1 MSIKPKSLLCISLI
15 SALTL
20 AISTPA
26 NGANPDDGYPQ
37 GVSAPGRTCPNAPVG
52 DVVVSEITQKSLV
65 CTLIDGQKKW
75 WVKGEPLPVAPA
87 ASGGST
93 DKAPEIV
100 YIPKYKLAAK
110 ALAKMKVYE
119 NVTYANKT
127 ATQHLDIYM
136 PKGVVKPPLIVW
148 THGGGFVIG
157 DDDFMKFD
165 ESAKLLE
172 VFIKNGIA
180 VASVNYRL
188 SQEALFPAAGVDT
201 KSAIRFLRANASKYG
216 YDSKKFA
223 TGGDSAGSYLALM
236 AAITADQ
243 PSPFDDPTDPNRGVS
258 AKVSVVID
266 LFGNADFFEM
276 TSNNEKYP
284 CDQSKN
290 PYPGAPGNINPWF
303 GDTREDQSI
312 VQDQSLV
319 GKLRDVGTI
328 CVPWT
333 DPAKYMCDMTYD
345 LTNNSDEPV
354 EINGFVFLRVDSRTY
369 QADSSDQY
377 SNATDYISATLNPGQ
392 TKWARTS
399 FQVPTDGKIM
409 QLWIGS
415 LDLKKVVI
423 SIDALAE
430 TFDN

>member
-1 MSIKPKSLLCISLI
+1 MSFKPKSLLCLSLI

-20 AISTPA
+20 AISPPA

-52 DVVVSEITQKSLV
+52 EVVVSEITQKSLV

-75 WVKGEPLPVAPA
+75 WVKGEPLPA
-87 ASGGST
+87 ATGGST
-93 DKAPEIV
+93 EKAPEIV
-100 YIPKYKLAAK
+100 YIPKYKLPAK
-110 ALAKMKVYE
+110 ALAKMKVFE

-136 PKGVVKPPLIVW
+136 PKGVSKPPLIVW

-172 VFIKNGIA
+172 LFIKNGIA

-188 SQEALFPAAGVDT
+188 AQEALFPAAGVDT

-216 YDSKKFA
+216 YDPKKFA

-258 AKVSVVID
+258 AKVSAVID

-276 TSNNEKYP
+276 TANNEKYP

-290 PYPGAPGNINPWF
+290 PYPGAPGNIHPWF
-303 GDTREDQSI
+303 GDI
-312 VQDQSLV
+312 
-319 GKLRDVGTI
+319 
-328 CVPWT
+328 
-333 DPAKYMCDMTYD
+333 
-345 LTNNSDEPV
+345 TNSKV
-354 EINGFVFLRVDSRTY
+354 
-369 QADSSDQY
+369 QADMKSGGLYPYIKSSTSLPAFYIFHGSDDCSVSPYDSKNLDAAVKAQKGK
-377 SNATDYISATLNPGQ
+377 STLKIVPGAIHGGAGVWDAVMKAVPTIKKTLISA
-392 TKWARTS
+392 K
-399 FQVPTDGKIM
+399 
-409 QLWIGS
+409 
-415 LDLKKVVI
+415 
-423 SIDALAE
+423 
-430 TFDN
+430 

>member
-1 MSIKPKSLLCISLI
+1 MSFRPKSLQSLTLI

-20 AISTPA
+20 AISPAA

-52 DVVVSEITQKSLV
+52 EVVVSEITQKSLV

-75 WVKGEPLPVAPA
+75 WVKGEPLPVAPSSPPQA
-87 ASGGST
+87 TGGST
-93 DKAPEIV
+93 EKAPEIV
-100 YIPKYKLAAK
+100 YIPKYKLPAK
-110 ALAKMKVYE
+110 ALAKMKVFE

-136 PKGVVKPPLIVW
+136 PKGVSKPPLIVW

-172 VFIKNGIA
+172 LFIKNGIA

-188 SQEALFPAAGVDT
+188 AQEALFPAAGVDT

-216 YDSKKFA
+216 YDPKKFA

-258 AKVSVVID
+258 AKVSAVID
-266 LFGNADFFEM
+266 LYGNADFFEM
-276 TSNNEKYP
+276 TANNEKYP

-290 PYPGAPGNINPWF
+290 PYPGAPGNIHPWF
-303 GDTREDQSI
+303 GDI
-312 VQDQSLV
+312 
-319 GKLRDVGTI
+319 
-328 CVPWT
+328 
-333 DPAKYMCDMTYD
+333 
-345 LTNNSDEPV
+345 TNSKV
-354 EINGFVFLRVDSRTY
+354 
-369 QADSSDQY
+369 QADMKSGGLYPYIKSSTSLPAFYIFHGSDDCSVSPYDSKNLDAAVKAQKGK
-377 SNATDYISATLNPGQ
+377 STLKIVPGAIHGGAGVWDAVMKAVPTIKKTLISA
-392 TKWARTS
+392 K
-399 FQVPTDGKIM
+399 
-409 QLWIGS
+409 
-415 LDLKKVVI
+415 
-423 SIDALAE
+423 
-430 TFDN
+430 

>member
-1 MSIKPKSLLCISLI
+1 MFIKSKSLVVIILFSVLTISVL
-15 SALTL
+15 
-20 AISTPA
+20 TPA

-37 GVSAPGRTCPNAPVG
+37 GVAAPGRTCPTVAVG
-52 DVVVSEITQKSLV
+52 EVVVSEITQKSLV

-75 WVKGEPLPVAPA
+75 WIKGEPLPA

-93 DKAPEIV
+93 AKAPEIL
-100 YIPKYKLAAK
+100 YIPKYKLPAK

-136 PKGVVKPPLIVW
+136 PKGVSKPPLIVW

-172 VFIKNGIA
+172 LFIKNGIA

-216 YDSKKFA
+216 YDPKKFA

-258 AKVSVVID
+258 AKVSAVID

-276 TSNNEKYP
+276 TANNEKYP

-290 PYPGAPGNINPWF
+290 PFPGAPGNIHPWF
-303 GDTREDQSI
+303 GDITN
-312 VQDQSLV
+312 
-319 GKLRDVGTI
+319 
-328 CVPWT
+328 
-333 DPAKYMCDMTYD
+333 AK
-345 LTNNSDEPV
+345 V
-354 EINGFVFLRVDSRTY
+354 
-369 QADSSDQY
+369 QADMKSAGLYPYIKSSTSLPVFYIFHGSDDCSVSPYDSKNLDAAVKAQKGK
-377 SNATDYISATLNPGQ
+377 STLKIVPGAIHGGAGVWDAVMKAVPTIKKTLISA
-392 TKWARTS
+392 K
-399 FQVPTDGKIM
+399 
-409 QLWIGS
+409 
-415 LDLKKVVI
+415 
-423 SIDALAE
+423 
-430 TFDN
+430 